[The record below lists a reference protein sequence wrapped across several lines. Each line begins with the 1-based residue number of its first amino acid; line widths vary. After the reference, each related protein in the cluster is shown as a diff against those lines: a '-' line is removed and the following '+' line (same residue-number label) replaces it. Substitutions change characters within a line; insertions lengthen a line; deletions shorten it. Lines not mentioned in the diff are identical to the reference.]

1 MPEPQPA
8 TFRFGPYE
16 SRNRTRELYK
26 YGLRL
31 KIRPQPWQ
39 VLNLLLSRAGD
50 VVSREELHRQLW
62 PSETFVDFEHGLNN
76 SVKELRAVLGDSVSE
91 PRYIET
97 LPRLGYRFV
106 APVEVGGAAGCRYL
120 RARVPDASRARIKT
134 SPRQKLR
141 KQCRH
146 SHRRVALPSSLS
158 RCSCWSA
165 S

>member
-1 MPEPQPA
+1 MRNTGQNGGSPRGELQ
-8 TFRFGPYE
+8 YE
-16 SRNRTRELYK
+16 NPSLPSFDSDPMNRAPGRANSINT
-26 YGLRL
+26 GLRL

-97 LPRLGYRFV
+97 LPRVRLS
-106 APVEVGGAAGCRYL
+106 L
-120 RARVPDASRARIKT
+120 RRTR
-134 SPRQKLR
+134 
-141 KQCRH
+141 
-146 SHRRVALPSSLS
+146 
-158 RCSCWSA
+158 
-165 S
+165 